1 MKSPAR
7 VPVRL
12 LFAVWIVAA
21 FILVNLYSSSFYSHL
36 TIPSL
41 EPTIDTLYDL
51 RRAADSD
58 SHRIITMKD
67 SSYYSA
73 FMGAPQEHTLFH
85 AIGRHINRT
94 GESMFSDEREEF
106 ERIDADR
113 KVVAIASLAYLKN
126 RFTKTKVYHVG
137 ESLDNLFTGI
147 VLPKKSPL
155 LEAFSRV

>member
-1 MKSPAR
+1 M
-7 VPVRL
+7 
-12 LFAVWIVAA
+12 
-21 FILVNLYSSSFYSHL
+21 
-36 TIPSL
+36 
-41 EPTIDTLYDL
+41 
-51 RRAADSD
+51 
-58 SHRIITMKD
+58 
-67 SSYYSA
+67 
-73 FMGAPQEHTLFH
+73 

-126 RFTKTKVYHVG
+126 RFIKTKVYHVG